1 MIHAYMD
8 TEGPVNKRRQRRGEE
23 DGVCV
28 NTEDQPTGA
37 LLALREMGWLEAG
50 GARIFVCEAAGGFY
64 TLREQIAREIGREAQ
79 ADIFYRAGFAA
90 TERLVRHALAHG
102 YAAPNDDGFRRAIG
116 LLTAGGYGAFT
127 VSETHF
133 ENFWAVIDVHNS
145 MESDVVRTESGSS
158 GFVCDY
164 TRGLLRGLM
173 FHLQV
178 GRGEEQPVECA
189 EISCTANEDLSC
201 RFVIGTEDEIAAR
214 GYRVG
219 NAEFTSVRETLLRL
233 NRQLENV
240 LEAAQ
245 RDSLTGLYNRAYFE
259 DALRRRIEFANR
271 RTDALS
277 VAIIDVDHF
286 KEVNDTRGHGMGDIA
301 LQQIARLIGSQ
312 GRETDVVARYGGDEF
327 AMLMP
332 GTPAEAAVKVADRIR
347 HLVETAQISDIPLS
361 LSIGIAACPTDA
373 TALTELLDLADEA
386 MYEVKER
393 GGNGVRRY
401 LSHEPHVAHEITMEA
416 STPPESD
423 PPPEPTL
430 EPPKRP
436 IPVAPRR
443 RILRGQPA
451 KRRHRPEG

>member
-1 MIHAYMD
+1 MIHAHTD
-8 TEGPVNKRRQRRGEE
+8 TQSPHSERAQRRAIK
-23 DGVCV
+23 DGACV

-37 LLALREMGWLEAG
+37 LLALREIGWLEAG

-64 TLREQIAREIGREAQ
+64 TLREQLAREIGREAQ

-90 TERLVRHALAHG
+90 TERLIRHALTHG
-102 YAAPNDDGFRRAIG
+102 YAAPNEDGLRRALG

-127 VSETHF
+127 LAETRF
-133 ENFWAVIDVHNS
+133 DDAWAVVDVHNS
-145 MESDVVRTESGSS
+145 MESDMVRAENGSP

-173 FHLQV
+173 FHLLAA
-178 GRGEEQPVECA
+178 RGEDRPLECA
-189 EISCTANEDLSC
+189 EIACAANEDLAC
-201 RFVIGTEDEIAAR
+201 RFVIGTEEELSAR

-219 NAEFTSVRETLLRL
+219 SAEFTSVRETLLRL

-277 VAIIDVDHF
+277 VAMIDVDRF
-286 KEVNDTRGHGMGDIA
+286 KEVNDTRGHGMGDLA

-312 GRETDVVARYGGDEF
+312 GRDTDVVARYGGDEF

-332 GTPAEAAVKVADRIR
+332 GTPAEAALKVAERIR
-347 HLVETAQISDIPLS
+347 HLVESEQISDIPLS

-373 TALTELLDLADEA
+373 SALTELLDMADEA
-386 MYEVKER
+386 MYEVKEA

-401 LSHEPHVAHEITMEA
+401 TASGRPRPALEAPEDAPEQEPRPGRPA
-416 STPPESD
+416 PPN
-423 PPPEPTL
+423 PA
-430 EPPKRP
+430 
-436 IPVAPRR
+436 APRR
-443 RILRGQPA
+443 RVMPGRAA
-451 KRRHRPEG
+451 KRRHRTDS